1 MTPPLQS
8 AYTCLHLLCMASKTM
23 MHRVSKDPSA
33 SLRWLQSCLLF
44 ILLIVPSLH
53 AWSAAESFTSP
64 VRMCIDPDWEPLERL
79 TPEGEFV
86 GIAADLLDIIFARAG
101 LEYAVQPSRD
111 WDESLIMAQVGDC
124 DALALLNQTEAR
136 SLWLIFTEPYLT
148 DPNVI
153 IARSDHAYIHNL
165 EGMSGSRVAL
175 PSGTSIMER
184 VRRDFPNLT
193 VIPVASEFEAFDLID
208 KGKADLTIRSLTVA
222 AYTIRKE
229 GWFNLRVVGAVP
241 KYRNQLRIG
250 LLPEHLELRNQL
262 DLAIQTLTE
271 QEVQEII
278 NRHIHI
284 EVTQP
289 QDMRP
294 FYKLLAVATT
304 IMALLLLFGIHQYRS
319 NQRHIRLKLQLEKT
333 LAAKNE
339 IEAKMRFLA
348 LHDSLTGLANRHLLM
363 EQMELLLEQARCQNH
378 SLAVIFID
386 LNGFKPV
393 NDTWGH
399 EVGDQLLKAVA
410 QRLKNQLGSADLLA
424 RMGGDEFVVLLP
436 KINNKDEPTQIM
448 NKLAAAVAQPFKL
461 DNITLNISASLGI
474 AIYPQDTKSALGL
487 LQHADKA
494 MYRHKATQR

>member
-1 MTPPLQS
+1 MHPATSVQS
-8 AYTCLHLLCMASKTM
+8 SVNPTFCQLMRLL
-23 MHRVSKDPSA
+23 VFLL
-33 SLRWLQSCLLF
+33 SLLLA
-44 ILLIVPSLH
+44 INVMP
-53 AWSAAESFTSP
+53 AWSTEPASTPP

-101 LEYAVQPSRD
+101 LEYEVQPSRD
-111 WDESLIMAQVGDC
+111 WDESLAMTQIGDC

-136 SLWLIFTEPYLT
+136 SLWLIFSEPYLT

-153 IARSDHAYIHNL
+153 IARSDHPYVRSL
-165 EGMSGSRVAL
+165 QGMAGSRVVL

-184 VRRDFPNLT
+184 VKRDFPQLT

-208 KGKADLTIRSLTVA
+208 KGQADFTIRSLTVA

-229 GWFNLRVVGAVP
+229 GWFNLRVVGTVP
-241 KYRNQLRIG
+241 EYRNQLRIG
-250 LLPEHLELRNQL
+250 LLPEHLEWRDQL

-271 QEVQEII
+271 QEVQDVI

-284 EVTQP
+284 EVTQA

-294 FYKLLAVATT
+294 FFQLLAAALATAT
-304 IMALLLLFGIHQYRS
+304 LLLLFGVHQYRS
-319 NQRHIRLKLQLEKT
+319 NQRHIRLKCQLEKT
-333 LAAKNE
+333 LTAKNE
-339 IEAKMRFLA
+339 AEAKMRFLA

-363 EQMELLLEQARCQNH
+363 EQMELLLEQARGFGH

-399 EVGDQLLKAVA
+399 ETGDQLLKAVA
-410 QRLKNQLGSADLLA
+410 QRLQAQLRSTDLLA
-424 RMGGDEFVVLLP
+424 RIGGDEFVVLLP
-436 KINNKDEPTQIM
+436 QITDADEPIQVM
-448 NKLAAAVAQPFKL
+448 DKLAAVVAQPFPL
-461 DNITLNISASLGI
+461 DATTLQISASLGL
-474 AIYPQDTKSALGL
+474 AIYPQDAESASEL
-487 LQHADKA
+487 LQRADKA
-494 MYRHKATQR
+494 MYLHKANHKNKH